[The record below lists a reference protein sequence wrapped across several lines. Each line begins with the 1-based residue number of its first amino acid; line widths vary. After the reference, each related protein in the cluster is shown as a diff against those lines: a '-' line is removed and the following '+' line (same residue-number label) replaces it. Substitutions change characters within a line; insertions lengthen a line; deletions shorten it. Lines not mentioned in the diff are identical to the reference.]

1 MNFTIWWQWV
11 LTENS
16 FEYSVFFL
24 LNLIFQSIAI
34 CNVFLKDLKFITKDA
49 WQGIGNNQ
57 FSHFQRYQ
65 TFTYMLIWLLDEG
78 LINVILH
85 CCDNTIFTHPAYC
98 CYSTMIFGADTKTAI
113 VVITV
118 KAVKVMR
125 QNRSIT
131 IAANFQSL
139 IISNSSSCI
148 FIRLVINLSS
158 FKIHCS
164 SRLAVTPL
172 KNKG

>member
-1 MNFTIWWQWV
+1 MV

-16 FEYSVFFL
+16 FFINPYFSVNRHL
-24 LNLIFQSIAI
+24 QRT
-34 CNVFLKDLKFITKDA
+34 LKKSQIYHQR

-57 FSHFQRYQ
+57 FSHFQTYQ
-65 TFTYMLIWLLDEG
+65 RSTYMLIWLLDEG
-78 LINVILH
+78 LIYVILH
-85 CCDNTIFTHPAYC
+85 CLDNFLCLVFPQTIFTHPAYC
-98 CYSTMIFGADTKTAI
+98 CYSTMIFGAETKTAI

-164 SRLAVTPL
+164 SRLAVAPL

>member
-1 MNFTIWWQWV
+1 MFHQR
-11 LTENS
+11 
-16 FEYSVFFL
+16 
-24 LNLIFQSIAI
+24 
-34 CNVFLKDLKFITKDA
+34 

-65 TFTYMLIWLLDEG
+65 RSTYMLIWLLDEG
-78 LINVILH
+78 LIYVILH
-85 CCDNTIFTHPAYC
+85 CLDNFLGLVFPQTIFTHPAYC
-98 CYSTMIFGADTKTAI
+98 CYSTMIFGAETKTAI

>member
-1 MNFTIWWQWV
+1 MTRNWI
-11 LTENS
+11 
-16 FEYSVFFL
+16 
-24 LNLIFQSIAI
+24 
-34 CNVFLKDLKFITKDA
+34 
-49 WQGIGNNQ
+49 NQ

-65 TFTYMLIWLLDEG
+65 RSTYMLIWLLDEG
-78 LINVILH
+78 LIYVILH
-85 CCDNTIFTHPAYC
+85 NFLGLVFPQTIFTHPAYC
-98 CYSTMIFGADTKTAI
+98 CYSTMIFGAETKTAI

-164 SRLAVTPL
+164 SRLAVAPL

>member
-1 MNFTIWWQWV
+1 MF

-16 FEYSVFFL
+16 FEYSVIFFINPYFSVKRHL
-24 LNLIFQSIAI
+24 QRISKRSQIYHQR
-34 CNVFLKDLKFITKDA
+34 

-57 FSHFQRYQ
+57 FSRFQRYQ
-65 TFTYMLIWLLDEG
+65 RSTYILIWPLDEG

-85 CCDNTIFTHPAYC
+85 CFGNTIFTHPAYC

-164 SRLAVTPL
+164 SRLAVAPL